1 MKIDIFTHVMLPRY
15 KQALY
20 KHAHKF
26 PTEKA
31 VQDWRPIL
39 TDYEGRLRKLEPY
52 PDMVQVLSA
61 TMPPVEEVAGPG
73 EAADLARLCNDEIA
87 ELVAKF
93 PNRFIAAIANVP
105 LNNMEIAL
113 KETERAVKQL
123 GFKGIQIHTRVLG
136 KPLSSQE
143 LTPLYEL
150 MVKFDLP
157 IWIHPMR
164 SSNQPDYPSESVS
177 YHQIFSIFGWPF
189 DTTAAMTRLIFA
201 GILEKFPTLKFITHH
216 CGGMVPF
223 FADRLI
229 VHYDNGLERLGAKHF
244 PGLTKH
250 PVDYFRMFY
259 ADTALD
265 GNPSAL
271 RCGLEFF
278 GEDHLLFG
286 TDVPYDVENGGVSI
300 RETVRAIE
308 AMGASESVRNKIYE
322 GNARRLLHL

>member
-250 PVDYFRMFY
+250 PADYFRMFY
-259 ADTALD
+259 ADTALN